1 MLVLALMIVLPSH
14 AVLKEKNIENT
25 LSLLRLELTNYRTE
39 LERQSGLMK
48 ALSGNI

>member
-25 LSLLRLELTNYRTE
+25 LSDWSLQTTE
-39 LERQSGLMK
+39 P
-48 ALSGNI
+48 N